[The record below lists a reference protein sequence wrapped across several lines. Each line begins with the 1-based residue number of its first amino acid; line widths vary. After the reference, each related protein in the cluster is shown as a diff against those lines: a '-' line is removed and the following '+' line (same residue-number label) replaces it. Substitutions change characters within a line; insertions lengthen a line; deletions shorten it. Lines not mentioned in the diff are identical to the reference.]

1 MTDIGTYNVNLTVT
15 NTVGTDEKVQ
25 NNYITVTAAPVAPT
39 AVFISDIQSGDA
51 PLTVKFTD
59 QSTGTGPLT
68 YAWDFDNNGIT
79 DNTTQNPSYTFAASG
94 TYTVNLTVTNSV
106 GSDSEVKIG
115 YISATSAPVMDTIYD
130 GTVTLTPGETFTKNA
145 YNNVTNVY
153 TINRTTPLGALD
165 KVASQQGFTYNVTD
179 KRWQYDQVLLLDDVS
194 HYLRKSPGYWYAYV
208 NGAYK
213 DGYGN
218 HANGL
223 NVIELANNDQVNFYY
238 STGTNLT
245 APTDALAAVKIKVNI
260 QPPGPVVDT
269 IYDGTVTLTPGETF
283 TKNAYNNVTNVYTI
297 NRTTPLGALD
307 KVASQQG
314 FTYNVTDKR
323 WQYDQVLLLD
333 DVSHYL
339 RKSPGY
345 WYAYVNGVYKDGY
358 GNHANGLN
366 VIELAN
372 NDQVNFYYSTGTNL
386 TAPTDALAAVKI
398 KVNIQPPGPVVD
410 TIYDGTVTLTP
421 GETFTKQAYNN
432 VTGGLYT
439 INRTTPLGAL
449 DKVATLQGFT
459 YNVTDKRWEYDQ
471 ALLLDD
477 IGQYLNKKPNIW
489 YAYVNGVFKDGY
501 GNHANGLNV
510 IELSNNDQVNFY
522 YAPNKDPNPVVNA
535 TAVVKIKVNIG
546 GSQPVDDW
554 TLSLNGAKTTSVTK
568 TYFEQGL
575 ACPGSGHQ
583 KFWTDTD
590 GNVWGGV
597 PLWVLVAMVDDNPD
611 VGPDHFNFNDSIAAQ
626 GYSVKVTS
634 GDGWDT
640 TLSSQ
645 NIARNNSILVVNTL
659 NGTPPPPPDACRETQ
674 LATPPER

>member
-1 MTDIGTYNVNLTVT
+1 MHQRRRSFLTFSLANV
-15 NTVGTDEKVQ
+15 
-25 NNYITVTAAPVAPT
+25 
-39 AVFISDIQSGDA
+39 
-51 PLTVKFTD
+51 PLTVKFSD

-79 DNTTQNPSYTFAASG
+79 DNTTQSPSYTFAAAG
-94 TYTVNLTVTNSV
+94 TYTVNLTVSNNV

-115 YISATSAPVMDTIYD
+115 FISVTSAPVVDTIYD

-194 HYLRKSPGYWYAYV
+194 QYLRKSPGYWYAYV

-269 IYDGTVTLTPGETF
+269 LF
-283 TKNAYNNVTNVYTI
+283 
-297 NRTTPLGALD
+297 
-307 KVASQQG
+307 
-314 FTYNVTDKR
+314 
-323 WQYDQVLLLD
+323 
-333 DVSHYL
+333 
-339 RKSPGY
+339 
-345 WYAYVNGVYKDGY
+345 
-358 GNHANGLN
+358 
-366 VIELAN
+366 
-372 NDQVNFYYSTGTNL
+372 
-386 TAPTDALAAVKI
+386 
-398 KVNIQPPGPVVD
+398 
-410 TIYDGTVTLTP
+410 DGTVTLTP

-510 IELSNNDQVNFY
+510 IELSNNDQVSFY
-522 YAPNKDPNPVVNA
+522 YSPNKDPNPIENA
-535 TAVVKIKVNIG
+535 TAIVKIKVNIG

-554 TLSLNGAKTTSVTK
+554 TLSLNG
-568 TYFEQGL
+568 YR
-575 ACPGSGHQ
+575 PR
-583 KFWTDTD
+583 
-590 GNVWGGV
+590 
-597 PLWVLVAMVDDNPD
+597 VL
-611 VGPDHFNFNDSIAAQ
+611 
-626 GYSVKVTS
+626 
-634 GDGWDT
+634 
-640 TLSSQ
+640 L
-645 NIARNNSILVVNTL
+645 RLTL
-659 NGTPPPPPDACRETQ
+659 NRVLPARDQVTRNSGQIQMEMSGV
-674 LATPPER
+674 EYHFGY

>member
-1 MTDIGTYNVNLTVT
+1 M
-15 NTVGTDEKVQ
+15 
-25 NNYITVTAAPVAPT
+25 TAAPVAPT
-39 AVFISDIQSGDA
+39 AAFISDIQSGDA

-79 DNTTQNPSYTFAASG
+79 DNTTQSPSYTYATSG
-94 TYTVNLTVTNSV
+94 SYTVNLTVTNSV

-115 YISATSAPVMDTIYD
+115 HISVTSAPVMDTLFD

-260 QPPGPVVDT
+260 
-269 IYDGTVTLTPGETF
+269 
-283 TKNAYNNVTNVYTI
+283 
-297 NRTTPLGALD
+297 
-307 KVASQQG
+307 
-314 FTYNVTDKR
+314 
-323 WQYDQVLLLD
+323 
-333 DVSHYL
+333 
-339 RKSPGY
+339 
-345 WYAYVNGVYKDGY
+345 
-358 GNHANGLN
+358 
-366 VIELAN
+366 
-372 NDQVNFYYSTGTNL
+372 
-386 TAPTDALAAVKI
+386 
-398 KVNIQPPGPVVD
+398 
-410 TIYDGTVTLTP
+410 
-421 GETFTKQAYNN
+421 
-432 VTGGLYT
+432 
-439 INRTTPLGAL
+439 
-449 DKVATLQGFT
+449 
-459 YNVTDKRWEYDQ
+459 
-471 ALLLDD
+471 
-477 IGQYLNKKPNIW
+477 
-489 YAYVNGVFKDGY
+489 
-501 GNHANGLNV
+501 
-510 IELSNNDQVNFY
+510 
-522 YAPNKDPNPVVNA
+522 
-535 TAVVKIKVNIG
+535 
-546 GSQPVDDW
+546 GSQPTDPDW

-597 PLWVLVAMVDDNPD
+597 PLWVLVSMVDDNPD

-659 NGTPPPPPDACRETQ
+659 NGTPLPFLTPAGKRSWPLHLKGDAVFGGQQVGNITKIELTGLPQPPTEWKLTLEGDVTDTITQSFFIDAIACKHNVTWTDPASGTVWQGVPSLGSRRCR
-674 LATPPER
+674 